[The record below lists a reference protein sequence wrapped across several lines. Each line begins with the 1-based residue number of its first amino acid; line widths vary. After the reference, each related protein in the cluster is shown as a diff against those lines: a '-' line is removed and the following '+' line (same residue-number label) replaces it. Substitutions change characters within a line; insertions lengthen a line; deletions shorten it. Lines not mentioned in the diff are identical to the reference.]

1 MKQVSHERAGRD
13 DSQLLAHHQDAHV
26 CLRMCAEAF
35 GACLLLCKQSGRSC
49 VVRTMAISSADDIPN
64 QLAALLG
71 IKTVRIGKTDKVP
84 PRMSVIDVA
93 IAVTGH
99 DVFCSYA
106 RPGCDFCI
114 CAQQNMTFRTYLCQT
129 ACDSLDSCQK
139 AFYFLVNM
147 MVSA

>member
-1 MKQVSHERAGRD
+1 MRQVSHERAGRD
-13 DSQLLAHHQDAHV
+13 DSQLLSA
-26 CLRMCAEAF
+26 
-35 GACLLLCKQSGRSC
+35 SGCSC
-49 VVRTMAISSADDIPN
+49 VLADVRGSIWLLPPAVQTERQVVQLVRAMAVSSADDIPN

-71 IKTVRIGKTDKVP
+71 IQTVRIGKTDEVP

-106 RPGCDFCI
+106 RPACDFCI

-129 ACDSLDSCQK
+129 ACDSLDSYQK
-139 AFYFLVNM
+139 AFYFLVSM
-147 MVSA
+147 MASA